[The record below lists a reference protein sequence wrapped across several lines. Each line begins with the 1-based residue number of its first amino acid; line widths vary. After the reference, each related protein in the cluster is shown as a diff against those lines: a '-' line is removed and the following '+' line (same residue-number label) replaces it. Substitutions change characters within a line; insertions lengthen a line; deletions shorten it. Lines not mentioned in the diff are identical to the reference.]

1 MKRFSVIM
9 SLIITMTLLLA
20 CGFVSGCKKK
30 EPIVPA
36 TLEKV
41 VADLHSPLVKSTN
54 LDVVLPGIYIMKDS
68 IFHYY
73 SVTKLDLM
81 SFDERVGILDTID
94 TAPKTVNIVM
104 GNKLKTFANYVSVD
118 DTLTTGINASTV
130 IGLYVE
136 VYNEE
141 LGQYLY
147 SNGTKLKSIAISTL
161 PTKVDYIIGDKLD
174 VTGLVIS
181 GTNAD
186 GTLAVQPYTIDD
198 ISGFDSTT
206 VGIKTITIT
215 IYGRT
220 CTYTVNVTDSI
231 LSANMTLLRK
241 IDLLKLKQYNLNVTV
256 VNTSIVKLVL
266 TTDTGGITPS
276 VISLTSLTTG
286 DKTITMDYIVSKV
299 TIRAFDIN
307 GNQIGL
313 DRVITL

>member
-1 MKRFSVIM
+1 MRKFSLIM
-9 SLIITMTLLLA
+9 STILIVTLMLV
-20 CGFVSGCKKK
+20 CGLMSGCKKK
-30 EPIVPA
+30 EPVVPA

-54 LDVVLPGIYIMKDS
+54 LDVVLPGIYISKDS
-68 IFHYY
+68 VFHYY
-73 SVTKLDLM
+73 SVVKLDAM
-81 SFDERVGILDTID
+81 SFEDRVGILDAID
-94 TAPKTVNIVM
+94 TSPKTVNIVM
-104 GNKLKTFANYVSVD
+104 GNKLKTFANYVSVE
-118 DTLTTGINASTV
+118 DTLTTGVLASTV

-147 SNGTKLKSIAISTL
+147 SNGTKLKAISVTTM
-161 PTKVDYIIGDKLD
+161 PTKLDYIIGDKLD
-174 VTGLVIS
+174 VTGLIIS

-186 GTLAVQPYTIDD
+186 GTLEVQSYIIDD
-198 ISGFDSTT
+198 ISGFDSATI
-206 VGIKTITIT
+206 GIKTVTVT

-220 CTYTVNVTDSI
+220 CTFTVNVTDSI

-266 TTDTGGITPS
+266 TTDAGGITPS
-276 VISLTSLTTG
+276 VISLTSLSTG
-286 DKTITMDYIVSKV
+286 DKTITMDYVVSKV
-299 TIRAFDIN
+299 TIRAFDVA
-307 GNQIGL
+307 GNQVGL